1 MSIRF
6 LPSLLLAL
14 VIFALPTLNAQD
26 ATRSSIVGQIDGNKY
41 ISATHA
47 FSVTIP
53 VLAELG
59 GSITD
64 TDNVVTFQDAFSTHQ
79 SIACF
84 KMDPTQRFEEETRG
98 RKEYLIWFF
107 SNFVQAD
114 FQQRFPGARIESA
127 HFLPSTQDGALLTY
141 NLLPGG
147 SMFVARLSITSEAEP
162 PVAKRGNLLF
172 VKNGYVFVLS
182 IELAEKVVERSAY
195 DKTVA
200 DEDAQLRQR
209 LLALLEK
216 ISFSTPPT
224 TETTAS
230 PQKPAVAP
238 VK

>member
-1 MSIRF
+1 MNLRHPIGLILFF
-6 LPSLLLAL
+6 LALLLRLAGAPEATPSLVGIIEGDKYLSP
-14 VIFALPTLNAQD
+14 INAF
-26 ATRSSIVGQIDGNKY
+26 R
-41 ISATHA
+41 
-47 FSVTIP
+47 VTIP

-64 TDNVVTFQDAFSTHQ
+64 TENVVTFQDVFSTHQ

-84 KMDPTQRFEEETRG
+84 KMDATQRWEEETRG

-147 SMFVARLSITSEAEP
+147 SMFIARVAINTAVEP

-200 DEDAQLRQR
+200 DEDALLRQR
-209 LLALLEK
+209 LLGLLGK
-216 ISFSTPPT
+216 ISFSSLPV

-230 PQKPAVAP
+230 PQKPVAAP
-238 VK
+238 AK